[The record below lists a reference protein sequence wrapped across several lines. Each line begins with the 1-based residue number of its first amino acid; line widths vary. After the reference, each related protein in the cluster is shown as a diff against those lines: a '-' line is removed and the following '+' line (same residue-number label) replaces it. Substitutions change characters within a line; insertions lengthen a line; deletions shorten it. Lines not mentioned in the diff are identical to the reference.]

1 VTAATSNNRFTGDLR
16 ADVLVAIV
24 ILAALIGG
32 YVYRQSLY
40 TATTRVTD
48 SFSGFSIS
56 IPSQWSVNQA
66 NVDDD
71 TFISAS
77 NPQAASLYKSSVS
90 GKSFAIDTESP
101 ATIDDIVDRLIQQHG
116 DELLGFHLLD
126 DQPTTIDGV
135 SSRAVRYAYVT
146 RPIDDPFSDAPPVVV
161 IATDYI
167 IYTSSE
173 YWIITVTVDEK
184 IADDEQT
191 DFEHIIGSITLPQ

>member
-16 ADVLVAIV
+16 ADVLVAVVIV
-24 ILAALIGG
+24 AALIGG

-56 IPSQWSVNQA
+56 IPSHWSVNQA
-66 NVDDD
+66 NADDD

-77 NPQAASLYKSSVS
+77 NPQADSLYKSSVS

-101 ATIDDIVDRLIQQHG
+101 ATIDEIVDRLIQQHG

-126 DQPTTIDGV
+126 DQSTTVAGGP
-135 SSRAVRYAYVT
+135 SRAVRYAYVT

-161 IATDYI
+161 IATDYV

-173 YWIITVTVDEK
+173 YWIITLTADEK
-184 IADDEQT
+184 IADDEQK
-191 DFEHIIGSITLPQ
+191 DFDNIISSISLPQ